1 MKRVNRLWPDE
12 GAVGGAG
19 PSGGWRM
26 RPARVLVAASRLALD
41 SAMDQAPALTPKDF
55 VAAIRSIAATSDRAA
70 FAMLFAHFAPR
81 VKAYLMRLGAEP
93 SAAEDL
99 MQDVMLTVWRRAES
113 YDPTLAGVS
122 TWIFTV
128 ARNRRIDALRREKRP
143 ELDPSDPAFAADA
156 PRPADD
162 AVAAQ
167 QWESKLAAA
176 IRDLPA
182 EQSALLRLA
191 YFEDRSHSDIAAA
204 LRLPLGTVKS
214 RLRLAIARLR
224 TRFEEER

>member
-1 MKRVNRLWPDE
+1 MTREMKRVNRLWPDE
-12 GAVGGAG
+12 GAVGGVA
-19 PSGGWRM
+19 
-26 RPARVLVAASRLALD
+26 PALVAASRLTLD
-41 SAMDQAPALTPKDF
+41 CAMNQAPAPTPSDF
-55 VAAIRSIAATSDRAA
+55 AAAMRSIATIGDRGA

-81 VKAYLMRLGAEP
+81 VKAYLMQLGAET

-99 MQDVMLTVWRRAES
+99 MQEVMLTVWRRAES
-113 YDPTLAGVS
+113 YDPALAGVS
-122 TWIFTV
+122 TWIFTI

-143 ELDPSDPAFAADA
+143 EFDPTDPAFAPDA

-167 QWESKLAAA
+167 QWETRLAAA
-176 IRDLPA
+176 IRQLPD
-182 EQSALLRLA
+182 EQADLLRLA
-191 YFEDRSHSDIAAA
+191 FFEDRSHSDIAAS

-224 TRFEEER
+224 TRFEDER